1 MALWDAIA
9 QPPMYRGIAHTTK
22 PGCVAMVGK
31 YAKDVADISLVRHAS
46 YLPFWEIASQSPN
59 ENYFPIW

>member
-1 MALWDAIA
+1 
-9 QPPMYRGIAHTTK
+9 
-22 PGCVAMVGK
+22 VAMVGK